1 MKTLA
6 IILTLISMYILSG
19 CSLPPSTPFR
29 ASQSPSLK
37 SRQQWV
43 TMHSSINPIYKQ
55 AILEGALIAGM
66 TKAMVRES
74 WGNPCTSCY
83 GVIQT
88 NEGSTWIYVLYVSPT
103 FETINATIFFNVKGY
118 VIDYIIPQ

>member
-55 AILEGALIAGM
+55 AILEGALIARKGVEGGRLHPLKIYLIM
-66 TKAMVRES
+66 LV
-74 WGNPCTSCY
+74 PCNTY
-83 GVIQT
+83 LML
-88 NEGSTWIYVLYVSPT
+88 LYVT
-103 FETINATIFFNVKGY
+103 QIA
-118 VIDYIIPQ
+118 